1 MKPLEGY
8 TVIDLTTF
16 VAAPFC
22 ARLLSDLGAR
32 VIKIET
38 LKGDGW
44 RNSGISMGPHRF
56 SAAENPVF
64 DLYNSGKDLIS
75 LNLKTEEGMAVMHQ
89 LLSKADVF
97 ITNNRPAALKRLGLG
112 YDDLKEKYPKL
123 VYGIVLGFGE
133 EGPDA
138 DKPAYDTTAFWTRS
152 GFLRD
157 CAPLTEDYLPVE
169 SPASVGDSYTGTNLA
184 MQVLAALLVRQQT
197 GKGQYVKASLYH
209 VGVFAMATMTVRT
222 QRPFG
227 AKYPDTHWEL
237 RPTAGAFQCA
247 DGEWLFLTINIRTLF
262 DVAGKPELMNDPAW
276 LPENLATSKKQRYET
291 VKALILSKTSDE
303 WMALL
308 TPLDTPTVKMPHFA
322 DVSEDPQA
330 WANRYLEKVTYP
342 TGFTHAIPTCPI
354 EMECMKDEP
363 IVTQVTRCVGQDTAS
378 VMKELGYSEAQIQ
391 KMTDDG
397 IILCG
402 Q

>member
-22 ARLLSDLGAR
+22 ARLLSDMGAR

-44 RNSGISMGPHRF
+44 RGSGISMGPKRF
-56 SAAENPVF
+56 SAAENPIF

-89 LLSKADVF
+89 LLAKADVF
-97 ITNNRPAALKRLGLG
+97 ITNNRPAALKRLGLS

-123 VYGIVLGFGE
+123 IYGIVLGFGE
-133 EGPDA
+133 KGPDA

-157 CAPLTEDYLPVE
+157 CAPVTQDYLPVDP
-169 SPASVGDSYTGTNLA
+169 PASVGDSYTGTNLA
-184 MQVLAALLVRQQT
+184 MQVLAAILVRQQT
-197 GKGQYVKASLYH
+197 GRGQYIKSSLYH
-209 VGVFAMATMTVRT
+209 IGVFAMASMTVRT

-227 AKYPDTHWEL
+227 TTYPGTHWDI

-247 DGEWLFLTINIRTLF
+247 DGEWIFLTINIRTLF
-262 DVAGKPELMNDPAW
+262 EAAGKPELMDDPAW
-276 LPENLATSKKQRYET
+276 LPENLAASKKQRYET
-291 VKALILSKTSDE
+291 LKALFLTKTRDE
-303 WMALL
+303 WMELL
-308 TPLDTPTVKMPHFA
+308 TPLDTPTVRMPHFA

-354 EMECMKDEP
+354 EMECMEDEP
-363 IVTQVTRCVGQDTAS
+363 IVTQVTRCVGHDTATILQ
-378 VMKELGYSEAQIQ
+378 ELGYTQEQIDQ
-391 KMTDDG
+391 MAENE
-397 IILCG
+397 IVRCG

>member
-1 MKPLEGY
+1 MRPLEGY

-22 ARLLSDLGAR
+22 ARLLSDMGAR

-44 RNSGISMGPHRF
+44 RGTGISMGAKRF

-75 LNLKTEEGMAVMHQ
+75 LNLKTEEGMAIMHQ

-112 YDDLKEKYPKL
+112 YDDLKEKYPRL

-133 EGPDA
+133 KGPDA
-138 DKPAYDTTAFWTRS
+138 DKQAYDTTAFWTRS

-157 CAPLTEDYLPVE
+157 CSPLTEDYMPVTAP
-169 SPASVGDSYTGTNLA
+169 SSVGDSYTGTNLA
-184 MQVLAALLVRQQT
+184 MQVLAALLLRQQT
-197 GKGQYVKASLYH
+197 GRGQYVKSSLYH
-209 VGVFAMATMTVRT
+209 VGVFAMGTMTVRT

-227 AKYPDTHWEL
+227 TKFPDAPWEI
-237 RPTAGAFQCA
+237 RPTSGAFQCA
-247 DGEWLFLTINIRTLF
+247 DGEWLFISTAPSQIF
-262 DVAGKPELMNDPAW
+262 AAAGKPELMDDPAW
-276 LPENLATSKKQRYET
+276 LPENWATTRKYRYEMMRSVLLT
-291 VKALILSKTSDE
+291 KTCDE
-303 WMALL
+303 WMELL
-308 TPLDTPTVKMPHFA
+308 DPLDTPTVKMPHFA

-342 TGFTHAIPTCPI
+342 TGFTHTIPTSPI
-354 EMECMKDEP
+354 EMECFDEP
-363 IVTQVTRCVGQDTAS
+363 IVTQVTRCVGQDTKI
-378 VMKELGYSEAQIQ
+378 VLQELGYSETQIQ
-391 KMTDDG
+391 KMMDDG
-397 IILCG
+397 VVLCG